1 MSTSPR
7 ANSDKRSAPSAARA
21 ADEVAEDIP
30 VDVVSLSSLGTDG
43 ARSVPNPGV
52 TAAEMGAASFPA
64 SDPPASWTWD
74 VPQTAP
80 RS

>member
-1 MSTSPR
+1 MTPPR
-7 ANSDKRSAPSAARA
+7 PTQTNDLPS

-30 VDVVSLSSLGTDG
+30 VDVVSLSPLGTDG

-74 VPQTAP
+74 VPQSAP